1 MKTYTPQE
9 LKHAVKEQGYKIAA
23 LDNNKGERVQNF
35 NALKHTPI
43 IKQLDLIQKRLNSDL
58 FDDGIYYVIM
68 AQSVR
73 GIKTADRY
81 PIVKGKFT
89 PDMLE
94 DKNPAPIYVHS
105 PSQDVLSW
113 EAALSYQKQISDLQS
128 QVKALQLE
136 NNYLQIQIEDLEN
149 EETDGLSAPATGGN
163 DFLSF
168 LKDSVPNLLPVVD
181 RYFNIEEQKI
191 NLESQKLNR
200 PQQQQRQRTTTKQEP
215 QNKQPIVVGSFN
227 HLALIEHY
235 YNTDQ
240 DEKLNLELDK
250 LEEFNAELCAQVCN
264 KLGIELTDEE
274 GGQDA

>member
-1 MKTYTPQE
+1 MKTYKPQE
-9 LKHAVKEQGYKIAA
+9 LKNAVKEQGYKIAA
-23 LDNNKGERVQNF
+23 LDNNKGERIQNF

-43 IKQLDLIQKRLNSDL
+43 LKQLDLIQKRLNSDL
-58 FDDGIYYVIM
+58 FEDGIYYVTM
-68 AQSVR
+68 ATSVR

-89 PDMLE
+89 PEMLDE
-94 DKNPAPIYVHS
+94 KQNTPVYIQS

-113 EAALSYQKQISDLQS
+113 EAALSYQKQISDLTS
-128 QVKALQLE
+128 QIKALQLE
-136 NNYLQIQIEDLEN
+136 NNYLQVQIEDLEN
-149 EETDGLSAPATGGN
+149 DEGEGLSAPATGGN

-168 LKDSVPNLLPVVD
+168 LKESVPNLLPVVD

-200 PQQQQRQRTTTKQEP
+200 QPQQHQQQKQRTQPQE
-215 QNKQPIVVGSFN
+215 KKEIVIGSFN

-235 YNTDQ
+235 FNTDQ

-250 LEEFNAELCAQVCN
+250 LEALNPTLCAQVCE
-264 KLGIELTDEE
+264 KLGIDLTDDE
-274 GGQDA
+274 GGNNE